1 MIIDILKKNSKKLKL
16 NSNKSIYIF
25 IQFYYNIKKLNL
37 FRHASISC
45 KMQSILIKNIPGRSW
60 ILRICYDDTLKKM
73 FKPYVF
79 YKLKS
84 ASNVQQLIV
93 ANAESET
100 DIYDVENGNSNS
112 NHVKKWFNNN
122 FNAKMFKLITLSIV
136 EDVKFAEKM
145 LDSFNRLAYDSNVHL
160 NDISEEF
167 QLD

>member
-1 MIIDILKKNSKKLKL
+1 MIIDILKKNAKKLKL

-100 DIYDVENGNSNS
+100 DIYDVENGSCIEADYFN
-112 NHVKKWFNNN
+112 KKL
-122 FNAKMFKLITLSIV
+122 KKPKQLGYLSVFIQIRN
-136 EDVKFAEKM
+136 K
-145 LDSFNRLAYDSNVHL
+145 
-160 NDISEEF
+160 ISK
-167 QLD
+167 